1 MVLTLTKE
9 NLKDDMDEK
18 SDPSSFEEAM
28 SKLEKIVEALED
40 GGLTLEESTNLY
52 EQGMKLATICG
63 QRLSAAEIRITEI
76 QTNYQMNRDSQT
88 FDITDI

>member
-40 GGLTLEESTNLY
+40 GGLTLEEST
-52 EQGMKLATICG
+52 
-63 QRLSAAEIRITEI
+63 I
-76 QTNYQMNRDSQT
+76 QKTHHLNHG
-88 FDITDI
+88 I

>member
-1 MVLTLTKE
+1 MLSLTKE

-18 SDPSSFEEAM
+18 LEAPSFEEAM
-28 SKLEKIVEALED
+28 AKLEKIVEVLED
-40 GGLTLEESTNLY
+40 GGLTLEESTKLY

-76 QTNYQMNRDSQT
+76 QTDYQIRRESQT
-88 FDITDI
+88 SNITDI